1 MQQSSIFWLRAWF
14 FLLLL
19 LFGWVFYV
27 TAWVT
32 EDAFITFRVIDNLI
46 NGYGPRWNI
55 DERVQVFTHPL
66 WMFLLVPIVAVC
78 GDPYWAAIGL
88 SAACL
93 VLFLVL
99 VFRLLGG
106 INFASLLV
114 ALCFMSSAAF
124 VDYSSSGL
132 ENPLTHVFLVLFL
145 LKWVSGKKD
154 YFGFFLIFSLL
165 YLNRPDS
172 IIFVVPPLFFLI
184 FADFSAGGLR
194 FLKAT
199 VPAVLAG
206 LAPML
211 LWLIFSL
218 VYYGAFVPNTA
229 IAKVQNGLDI
239 YQSIHQGWSL
249 IQYSLENDVGTL
261 VFIGLGFGLG
271 FFDKRYISFSFGILL
286 YFVYLFYVGGDYMA
300 GRFLTAPLVVS
311 LLIFG
316 LMSAGAIRKN
326 KNFGYYGLALAL
338 IFFATKIESH
348 FSLDYYSAPYIEKSG
363 VADERG
369 FYYPFLGVRPTL
381 FYGNW
386 LRYDFLQEGVALRGR
401 TGKYLVKCNI
411 GMTPYAAGADYVFID
426 PLALA
431 DGFIARLPA
440 ASGSRVGHYERSI
453 PTGYLESRIFYKNLL
468 QEPALRRLWDDTHI
482 VLRGD
487 IFTWDRFAA
496 IFRLNF
502 QKELYLTNIKNRDE
516 IHFNGRVYKKTSYDC
531 LGNSAVITVD
541 AATLQ
546 IIQKKDLGLD

>member
-19 LFGWVFYV
+19 MFGWVFYV

-32 EDAFITFRVIDNLI
+32 EDAFITFRVIENLLD
-46 NGYGPRWNI
+46 GYGPRWNI

-132 ENPLTHVFLVLFL
+132 ENPLTHVFLALFL

-154 YFGFFLIFSLL
+154 YFGFFLLFSFL

-172 IIFVVPPLFFLI
+172 IIFVVPPLLFLI
-184 FADFSAGGLR
+184 GADFLVGGTR
-194 FLKAT
+194 FLRAAA
-199 VPAVLAG
+199 PAVLAG

-239 YQSIHQGWSL
+239 YQSIQQGWNL
-249 IQYSLENDVGTL
+249 IQYSLENDAGTL
-261 VFIGLGFGLG
+261 VFIGLGFCLG
-271 FFDKRYISFSFGILL
+271 FWDKRYTSFSFGILL
-286 YFVYLFYVGGDYMA
+286 YFSYLFYVGGDYMG

-311 LLIFG
+311 LLVFG
-316 LMSAGAIRKN
+316 LAGAKIFQKN
-326 KNFGYYGLALAL
+326 KNFKYYGLALAL
-338 IFFATKIESH
+338 FFFAMKIQAH
-348 FSLDYYSAPYIEKSG
+348 FSLDYRNEAYIDGKG

-369 FYYPFLGVRPTL
+369 YYYEFLGVRPTL
-381 FYGNW
+381 FHGNW
-386 LRYDFLQEGVALRGR
+386 FGHRFFQDGVVLRGYS
-401 TGKYLVKCNI
+401 GKYLVKCNV
-411 GMTPYAAGADYVFID
+411 GMAPYAAGADYVFID
-426 PLALA
+426 PLALT

-453 PTGYLESRIFYKNLL
+453 PVGYLESRISYKNLL

-487 IFTWDRFAA
+487 IFTWERFAA

-516 IHFNGRVYKKTSYDC
+516 IHFNGRVYKKTFYEC
-531 LGNSAVITVD
+531 LGNSAAIAVD
-541 AATLQ
+541 ASTLQ

>member
-1 MQQSSIFWLRAWF
+1 MRDKNAAIFYFLVEGMV

-32 EDAFITFRVIDNLI
+32 EDAFITFRVIENLLD
-46 NGYGPRWNI
+46 GYGPRWNI

-66 WMFLLVPIVAVC
+66 WMFLLVPMVAVC

-106 INFASLLV
+106 IHFSSLLV
-114 ALCFMSSAAF
+114 AFCFLASTAF

-132 ENPLTHVFLVLFL
+132 KNPLTHVFLAVFF

-154 YFGFFLIFSLL
+154 YFGFFLLFSLL

-172 IIFVVPPLFFLI
+172 IIFVVPPLLFLI
-184 FADFSAGGLR
+184 YADFSAGGVR
-194 FLKAT
+194 FLRAT
-199 VPAVLAG
+199 APAVFAG

-239 YQSIHQGWSL
+239 YQSIHQGWNL
-249 IQYSLENDVGTL
+249 IQYSLKNDVGTL

-271 FFDKRYISFSFGILL
+271 FLDKRYISFYFGILL

-316 LMSAGAIRKN
+316 FMVTGAVRKN
-326 KNFGYYGLALAL
+326 KNFGYYGLVLAL
-338 IFFATKIESH
+338 IFFCH
-348 FSLDYYSAPYIEKSG
+348 
-363 VADERG
+363 
-369 FYYPFLGVRPTL
+369 
-381 FYGNW
+381 
-386 LRYDFLQEGVALRGR
+386 
-401 TGKYLVKCNI
+401 
-411 GMTPYAAGADYVFID
+411 
-426 PLALA
+426 
-431 DGFIARLPA
+431 
-440 ASGSRVGHYERSI
+440 
-453 PTGYLESRIFYKNLL
+453 
-468 QEPALRRLWDDTHI
+468 
-482 VLRGD
+482 
-487 IFTWDRFAA
+487 
-496 IFRLNF
+496 
-502 QKELYLTNIKNRDE
+502 
-516 IHFNGRVYKKTSYDC
+516 
-531 LGNSAVITVD
+531 
-541 AATLQ
+541 
-546 IIQKKDLGLD
+546 

>member
-32 EDAFITFRVIDNLI
+32 EDAFITFRVIENFL

-78 GDPYWAAIGL
+78 GAPYWAAIGL

-114 ALCFMSSAAF
+114 AFCFLASAAF

-132 ENPLTHVFLVLFL
+132 ENPLTHVFLALFL

-154 YFGFFLIFSLL
+154 YFGFFLLFSLL

-172 IIFVVPPLFFLI
+172 IIFVVPPLLFLI
-184 FADFSAGGLR
+184 CADFSAGGVR

-261 VFIGLGFGLG
+261 VFIGLGFCLG
-271 FFDKRYISFSFGILL
+271 FWDKRYTSFSFGILL
-286 YFVYLFYVGGDYMA
+286 YFFYLFYVGGDYMA

-316 LMSAGAIRKN
+316 LMIAGAGRKN
-326 KNFGYYGLALAL
+326 KNFRYYGLALGL
-338 IFFATKIESH
+338 VFFSAKIQVY
-348 FSLDYYSAPYIEKSG
+348 FYLDGYDNSYVEEIG

-381 FYGNW
+381 IYGTW
-386 LRYDFLQEGVALRGR
+386 LRHNAFQEGVALRGY
-401 TGKYLVKCNI
+401 TGKYFVRCYV

-426 PLALA
+426 PLALT

-453 PTGYLESRIFYKNLL
+453 PAGYLESRISYDNLL
-468 QEPALRRLWDDTHI
+468 QEPALKRLWDDTHI

-502 QKELYLTNIKNRDE
+502 QKELYLTNIKNRNE
-516 IHFNGRVYKKTSYDC
+516 INFNGRVYKKTFYEC
-531 LGNSAVITVD
+531 LGNSAAITVD

-546 IIQKKDLGLD
+546 IIHKKDLGLD

>member
-19 LFGWVFYV
+19 MFGWVFYV

-32 EDAFITFRVIDNLI
+32 EDAFITFRVIENFL

-114 ALCFMSSAAF
+114 AFCFLASAAF

-132 ENPLTHVFLVLFL
+132 ENPLTHVFLALFL

-154 YFGFFLIFSLL
+154 YFGFFLLFSLL

-172 IIFVVPPLFFLI
+172 IIFVVPPLLFLI
-184 FADFSAGGLR
+184 YADFSAGGVR
-194 FLKAT
+194 FLRAAA
-199 VPAVLAG
+199 PAVLAG

-239 YQSIHQGWSL
+239 YQSIHQGWNL

-271 FFDKRYISFSFGILL
+271 FFDKRYISFSFGVLL
-286 YFVYLFYVGGDYMA
+286 YFFYLFYVGGDYMA

-386 LRYDFLQEGVALRGR
+386 FGHEFFRDGMVLRGYA
-401 TGKYLVKCNI
+401 GKYLVRCNV
-411 GMTPYAAGADYVFID
+411 GMAPYAAGADYVFID
-426 PLALA
+426 PLALT

-453 PTGYLESRIFYKNLL
+453 PAGYLESRISYNNLL
-468 QEPALRRLWDDTHI
+468 QEPALRQLWVDTHI
-482 VLRGD
+482 VFRGD

-502 QKELYLTNIKNRDE
+502 QKELYLTNIKNRNE
-516 IHFNGRVYKKTSYDC
+516 INFNGRVYKKAFYEC
-531 LGNSAVITVD
+531 LGNSAAITAD
-541 AATLQ
+541 ASTMQ

>member
-1 MQQSSIFWLRAWF
+1 MQQSSIFWLRTWF
-14 FLLLL
+14 FLLLFM
-19 LFGWVFYV
+19 FGWVFYV

-32 EDAFITFRVIDNLI
+32 EDAFITFRVIENLL

-66 WMFLLVPIVAVC
+66 WMFLLVPMVAVC
-78 GDPYWAAIGL
+78 GNPYWAAIGL
-88 SAACL
+88 NAICL

-106 INFASLLV
+106 IHFSSLLV
-114 ALCFMSSAAF
+114 ALCLLSSAAF

-132 ENPLTHVFLVLFL
+132 ENPLTHVFLALFL

-154 YFGFFLIFSLL
+154 YFGFFLLFSLL

-172 IIFVVPPLFFLI
+172 IIFVVPPLLFLI
-184 FADFSAGGLR
+184 YADFSAGGVR
-194 FLKAT
+194 FLRTTAS
-199 VPAVLAG
+199 AVLSG

-229 IAKVQNGLDI
+229 IAKVQNGLDVHE
-239 YQSIHQGWSL
+239 SIRQGWNL

-261 VFIGLGFGLG
+261 VFIGLGFIFG
-271 FFDKRYISFSFGILL
+271 FWDRRYIGFSFGILL
-286 YFVYLFYVGGDYMA
+286 YFFYLFYVGGDYMA

-316 LMSAGAIRKN
+316 LVGAGVIRKN
-326 KNFGYYGLALAL
+326 KNFGYYGLALGL
-338 IFFATKIESH
+338 IFFAAKIEAH

-369 FYYPFLGVRPTL
+369 FYYPFLGIRPAL

-386 LRYDFLQEGVALRGR
+386 LRHEFFQDGAALRGYA
-401 TGKYLVKCNI
+401 GKYLVRCNV
-411 GMTPYAAGADYVFID
+411 GMTPYAAGADYIFID
-426 PLALA
+426 PLALS

-453 PTGYLESRIFYKNLL
+453 PVGYLESRISYNNLL

-487 IFTWDRFAA
+487 IFTWERFAA

-502 QKELYLTNIKNRDE
+502 QKELYLTNIRNSDE
-516 IHFNGRVYKKTSYDC
+516 INFNGRVYKKKPQTC
-531 LGNSAVITVD
+531 LGNSVVVTVD
-541 AATLQ
+541 ASTMQ

>member
-1 MQQSSIFWLRAWF
+1 MQQYSIFWLRAWF

-19 LFGWVFYV
+19 LFAWVFYV
-27 TAWVT
+27 AAWVT

-66 WMFLLVPIVAVC
+66 WMFLLWPIVAVC

-132 ENPLTHVFLVLFL
+132 ENPLTHVFLALFL

-154 YFGFFLIFSLL
+154 YFGFFLLLSLL

-172 IIFVVPPLFFLI
+172 IIFVVPPLLFLI
-184 FADFSAGGLR
+184 YADFSAGGVR

-239 YQSIHQGWSL
+239 YQSIHQGWNL

-261 VFIGLGFGLG
+261 VFVGLGFGLG

-286 YFVYLFYVGGDYMA
+286 YFFYLFYVGGDYMA

-316 LMSAGAIRKN
+316 LVGVDVIRKN
-326 KNFGYYGLALAL
+326 KNFGYYGLALGL
-338 IFFATKIESH
+338 IFFATKIEAY

-381 FYGNW
+381 LYGTW
-386 LRYDFLQEGVALRGR
+386 LRHNAFREGVALRGYA
-401 TGKYLVKCNI
+401 GKHLVRCYV
-411 GMTPYAAGADYVFID
+411 GMAPYAAGADYVFID
-426 PLALA
+426 PLALT

-453 PTGYLESRIFYKNLL
+453 PAGYLESRISYNNLL
-468 QEPALRRLWDDTHI
+468 QEPALKRLWDDTHI

-516 IHFNGRVYKKTSYDC
+516 INFNGRVYRKAFYEC
-531 LGNSAVITVD
+531 LGNSAVVTVD
-541 AATLQ
+541 ASTLQ